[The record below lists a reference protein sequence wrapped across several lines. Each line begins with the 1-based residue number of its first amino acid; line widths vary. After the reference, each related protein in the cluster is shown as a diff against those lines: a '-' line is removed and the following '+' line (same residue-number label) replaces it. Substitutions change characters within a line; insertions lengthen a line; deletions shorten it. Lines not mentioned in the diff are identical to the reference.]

1 MGIRH
6 IRVVHFLGLL
16 HILWYPTPVT
26 NKGNKIMNER
36 WMLHVLPSDFYNYI
50 EVVIVVSYFQ
60 FSVVTTLHTTLLDVF
75 PNTLRHGK
83 RPMLVML
90 TICLIGYLLG
100 LTCCTRVSTV
110 TPP

>member
-1 MGIRH
+1 MYYQPGCS
-6 IRVVHFLGLL
+6 
-16 HILWYPTPVT
+16 
-26 NKGNKIMNER
+26 M
-36 WMLHVLPSDFYNYI
+36 SYNYC
-50 EVVIVVSYFQ
+50 EVIVIVPCLQ

-83 RPMLVML
+83 RPMFVML

-110 TPP
+110 ILP